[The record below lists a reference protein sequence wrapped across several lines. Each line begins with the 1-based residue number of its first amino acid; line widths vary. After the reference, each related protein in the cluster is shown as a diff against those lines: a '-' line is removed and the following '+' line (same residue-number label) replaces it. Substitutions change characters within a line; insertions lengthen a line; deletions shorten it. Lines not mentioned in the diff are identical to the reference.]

1 MVIGGES
8 RKSEKARLRKG
19 VNILVA
25 TPGRLVD
32 HCTSTNSLTF
42 QNLQYLVIDEAD
54 RSVILYYILIECW
67 IGIIRYIQ
75 PKSYLLKL
83 TITAYAWEFQNNALY
98 DTL

>member
-42 QNLQYLVIDEAD
+42 QTLQYLIIDEAD
-54 RSVILYYILIECW
+54 RSVILYYISKECW
-67 IGIIRYIQ
+67 TGITRNVQ
-75 PKSYLLKL
+75 QKPHLLTL
-83 TITAYAWEFQNNALY
+83 TMAAYAWEF
-98 DTL
+98 

>member
-42 QNLQYLVIDEAD
+42 QNLQYLIIDEAD
-54 RSVILYYILIECW
+54 RSVILYYISKECW
-67 IGIIRYIQ
+67 TGITRNVQ
-75 PKSYLLKL
+75 QKPHLLSL
-83 TITAYAWEFQNNALY
+83 TMAAYAWEF
-98 DTL
+98 